1 MALSRIGNAYT
12 NQIQNRNFLSSIGF
26 RFTLNRARKVSFFA
40 NSANIPG
47 MNLGVTEQP
56 SYLKNIDIPGDK
68 IAFNDFTLRFL
79 VDENLE
85 NYMQIQNWM
94 RGLGF
99 PESQKEIFD
108 LQSDG
113 NNTIGYDSESM
124 NIYSDGTLQV
134 VNSSQRVQF
143 EVLFQDMFPY
153 NLSDLEFDAT
163 SQETEYFTAEVSFKY
178 TIYNILSPKGN
189 PLWYLIL
196 KKSKRCG

>member
-1 MALSRIGNAYT
+1 MAVGNAFT
-12 NQIQNRNFLSSIGF
+12 NQVQNRNFLSSVGF

-40 NSANIPG
+40 NQANLPG

-85 NYMQIQNWM
+85 NYMQIHKWM
-94 RGLGF
+94 RGLGY
-99 PESQKEIFD
+99 PDSLNDIFD
-108 LQSDG
+108 LQVEGD
-113 NNTIGYDSESM
+113 NTIGYDSQSM

-134 VNSSQRVQF
+134 VNSSNRVQF
-143 EVLFQDMFPY
+143 EVVFEDMFPY
-153 NLSDLEFDAT
+153 DLSDLQFDAT

-178 TIYNILSPKGN
+178 TIYHILTPTGDA
-189 PLWYLIL
+189 L
-196 KKSKRCG
+196 

>member
-1 MALSRIGNAYT
+1 MAVGNAFT
-12 NQIQNRNFLSSIGF
+12 NQVQNRNFLSSVGF

-40 NSANIPG
+40 NQANLPG

-85 NYMQIQNWM
+85 NYMQIHKWM
-94 RGLGF
+94 RGLGY
-99 PESQKEIFD
+99 PDSLNDIFD
-108 LQSDG
+108 LQVEGD
-113 NNTIGYDSESM
+113 NTIGYDSQSM

-134 VNSSQRVQF
+134 VNSSNRVQF
-143 EVLFQDMFPY
+143 EVVFEDMFPY
-153 NLSDLEFDAT
+153 DLSDLQFDAT

-178 TIYNILSPKGN
+178 TIYNILTPNGDA
-189 PLWYLIL
+189 L
-196 KKSKRCG
+196 